1 MPRGKQRAVLALLAT
16 RVGRVVPADR
26 LADDLWD
33 GDPPH
38 AASSVLYSYVSKLRR
53 ALGGRDCPLV
63 TRAPGYVLDVP
74 PTDVDA
80 HRFEALVREV
90 EHTPDATPAWVSAHL
105 SEALALWRGP
115 ALADFVGA
123 RWADD
128 EAARL
133 DEVRLRAIER
143 RLDAELAIGHHKAVV
158 AEVEPLVAAYPLR
171 ERLCGQL
178 MLGLYRSGRQAEAL
192 RAFSRLR
199 THLVDELGI
208 TPSPDLVR
216 LEAAILQQ
224 HAALE
229 PPARELP
236 SGVVT
241 FVLTDVEGSTGLWES
256 DPDAMAV
263 ALARH
268 DAVVGDAIREAGGTL
283 LKSKGEGDST
293 FSVFVR
299 ATDAVAAAAR
309 LQRDLAA
316 TTWPAGLALRVR
328 TAVHTGEPLARDGDY
343 YGPAVNRAAR
353 LRAVAAPGQVVV
365 SRSTAELVSDHL
377 PDDVGLQEV
386 GDRPLPGMARPER
399 IFVLRPPGT
408 EPPVAPGARPPL
420 PSLVARSRA
429 DDFVGRRAELAILER
444 AWERARAGERTVA
457 LVTGEAGVGK
467 TSLVSQLAASAH
479 AAGALVLA
487 GHCDEGY
494 GVPYRAFAEALAPL
508 LAYGPAVA
516 ALDRMG
522 ELGAELGSLVPEV
535 SARVPDRAP
544 MLDADPGTARYRQ
557 FEAVTTWLARV
568 CEAGEVMLVLDD
580 LHWAASPTLLLV
592 RHLVRADPARRLLV
606 VATYRDTELAAGGP
620 FPELLA
626 DLYRE
631 HGIER
636 LVLTGLGDDDIA
648 ELLRAAGGG
657 RADPDWPTPATI
669 LRLTGG
675 NPFFVGELLLNLAE
689 STARATDGDGDP
701 SALVAGARAGHAHHA
716 GGGHR
721 RGAGNGTDPEQVP
734 AGIREVVGRRLWR
747 LDRSTRQ
754 TLELA
759 AVLGIEFD
767 REVVAQA
774 AGPGDDRR
782 AALDALD
789 QAERARLVV
798 PGPGGG
804 YRFAHA
810 LVRDTIYAG
819 LGTGRRLGLHA
830 AVARVLES
838 SGPAADLSQLSY
850 HWWAALPLGTGAAEA
865 ESYARR
871 AGDRAMS
878 LLAYEEAATH
888 FQRAIDAH
896 ERAQRDP
903 DPALCELVLALGAAH
918 AAAGRVPDAGQ
929 AFGRAAA
936 LGRQLGLPDY
946 LARAAL
952 GFEGE
957 LVTGGEIWEKRRAL
971 LEEAR
976 EALGDCVSPLRVRV
990 TAKLADVLAGLEP
1003 GPRVAALSREVLRT
1017 AVQLGDEAGLAAALH
1032 ARHQALAM
1040 PAHAAERAELARRV
1054 VARSESAGATTWA
1067 MVGRLARLADLVEL
1081 GDLAGFDAEFADY
1094 ADAARELRRPH
1105 DLWRSAVMRAMRALF
1120 DGRLDE
1126 GAALADQASELGVR
1140 LQQPGAPLAHAVQ
1153 VFSVWW
1159 HQGRAGELA
1168 DAAQSWAATAPAVAT
1183 WRSAL
1188 GLIRAEA
1195 GDTGAARDELLRLT
1209 AQRCAAVPRDN
1220 MWLAT
1225 LSFAAETSWL
1235 VGEAEV
1241 GSQLQALLAPHA
1253 AANVTVGAAVAFG
1266 AAGRSAGL
1274 AAASAG
1280 DLDAAVGLL
1289 AGAVSANR
1297 RMGSPLWEATA
1308 QHDLAAVLRR
1318 RSGPGDAE
1326 RAGELVAAAGG
1337 TAERLD
1343 LRRLRTVADPSALA
1357 GAP

>member
-1 MPRGKQRAVLALLAT
+1 VDFRTLGPFEVLDAGEPVTVPRGKQQAVLAVLAS

-53 ALGGRDCPLV
+53 ALGGRNCPLV

-74 PTDVDA
+74 PAAVDA
-80 HRFEALVREV
+80 HRFEALVNEV
-90 EHTPDATPAWVSAHL
+90 ERTPDAAPAWVSARL

-115 ALADFVGA
+115 ALADFAGA

-128 EAARL
+128 EAVRL
-133 DEVRLRAIER
+133 DEVRLQAIER
-143 RLDAELAIGHHKAVV
+143 RLDAELALGHHKAVV

-199 THLVDELGI
+199 EHLREELGI

-224 HAALE
+224 HAGLE

-236 SGVVT
+236 TGVVT
-241 FVLTDVEGSTGLWES
+241 FLLTEVEGSTALWES
-256 DPDAMAV
+256 DADRMAE

-268 DAVVGDAIREAGGTL
+268 DEIVGDAVREAGGTL

-299 ATDAVAAAAR
+299 ATDAVAAADR
-309 LQRDLAA
+309 LQRDLA
-316 TTWPAGLALRVR
+316 TTAWPAGLDLRVR
-328 TAVHTGEPLARDGDY
+328 AAVHTGEPLIRDGDY

-353 LRAVAAPGQVVV
+353 LRAVATPGQVVV
-365 SRSTAELVSDHL
+365 SRSTAELVADHL
-377 PDDVGLQEV
+377 PDDLVLAEV
-386 GDRPLPGMARPER
+386 GDTPLAGMARPER
-399 IFVLRPPGT
+399 VYVLHPPGA
-408 EPPVAPGARPPL
+408 PAAPAPAPAAPGDRPPL
-420 PSLVARSRA
+420 PALVARSRG
-429 DDFVGRRAELAILER
+429 DDFVGRRAELAALAA
-444 AWERARAGERTVA
+444 AWSRARGGERTVA
-457 LVTGEAGVGK
+457 LVAGEAGVGK
-467 TSLVSQLAASAH
+467 TSLVSRLAVAAH
-479 AAGALVLA
+479 TDGALVLA

-494 GVPYRAFAEALAPL
+494 GAPYRPFVEALAPL
-508 LAYGPAVA
+508 LAYGPALA

-522 ELGAELGSLVPEV
+522 DLGPELGPLVPDA
-535 SARVPDRAP
+535 SGRLPGRDAA
-544 MLDADPGTARYRQ
+544 LDADPGTARYRQ
-557 FEAVTTWLARV
+557 FEAVTTWLSRV
-568 CEAGEVMLVLDD
+568 CATGEVMLVLDD
-580 LHWAASPTLLLV
+580 LHWAASPTLLQV
-592 RHLVRADPARRLLV
+592 RHLVQADPALRLMI
-606 VATYRDTELAAGGP
+606 VATYRDTELAGGGP

-626 DLYRE
+626 DLHRE

-636 LVLTGLGDDDIA
+636 LELTGLAEDEIA
-648 ELLRAAGGG
+648 ELMAAAGGG
-657 RADPDWPTPATI
+657 TPDTAWPAAETV

-675 NPFFVGELLLNLAE
+675 NPFFVRELLLNLTE
-689 STARATDGDGDP
+689 SGAWVAAGP
-701 SALVAGARAGHAHHA
+701 SGN
-716 GGGHR
+716 
-721 RGAGNGTDPEQVP
+721 GAGFPPEVP
-734 AGIREVVGRRLWR
+734 AGIRETVGRRLWR
-747 LDRSTRQ
+747 LDRGTRQ
-754 TLELA
+754 ALEVA
-759 AVLGIEFD
+759 AVLGLEFD
-767 REVVAQA
+767 GEVVAQA
-774 AGPGDDRR
+774 SGPAGDRR

-789 QAERARLVV
+789 EAERSRLVV
-798 PGPGGG
+798 RGPGGG

-810 LVRDTIYAG
+810 IVRDTIYAG

-830 AVARVLES
+830 AAARVLEAA
-838 SGPAADLSQLSY
+838 GPSADLSQLSH
-850 HWWAALPLGTGAAEA
+850 HWWAALPLGTGATQA

-871 AGDRAMS
+871 AGDRAMA

-888 FQRAIDAH
+888 YQRAVDAH
-896 ERAQRDP
+896 ERATPDP
-903 DPALCELVLALGAAH
+903 DPDLCDLLLALGAAH
-918 AAAGRVPDAGQ
+918 AAAGRVPDAGR
-929 AFGRAAA
+929 AFDRAAA
-936 LGRQLGLPDY
+936 LARDLGLPDY

-957 LVTGGEIWEKRRAL
+957 LVTGGDVWEGRRTL

-976 EALGDCVSPLRVRV
+976 DALGDCVSPLRVRV

-1017 AVQLGDEAGLAAALH
+1017 AVQLGNEAGLAAALH

-1054 VARSESAGATTWA
+1054 VERSESAGATTWA
-1067 MVGRLARLADLVEL
+1067 MIGRLARLADLVEL
-1081 GDLAGFDAEFADY
+1081 GDMVRFDAEFADY
-1094 ADAARELRRPH
+1094 AGAARELRRPH

-1120 DGRLDE
+1120 DGRLDD
-1126 GAALADQASELGVR
+1126 GAALADEAAELGDR

-1168 DAAQSWAATAPAVAT
+1168 DAAQSWALTAPAAAT
-1183 WRSAL
+1183 WRSAAAL
-1188 GLIRAEA
+1188 TRAEA
-1195 GDTGAARDELLRLT
+1195 GDAGAARDELLRLT
-1209 AQRCAAVPRDN
+1209 AHRCVAVPRDN

-1225 LSFAAETSWL
+1225 LAFAAEASWL
-1235 VGEAEV
+1235 AGDAEV
-1241 GSQLQALLAPHA
+1241 GGRLQPLLAPLA
-1253 AANVTVGAAVAFG
+1253 GSNVTVGAAVAFG

-1274 AAASAG
+1274 AAAAAG

-1289 AGAVSANR
+1289 DGAVAANR
-1297 RMGSPLWEATA
+1297 RMGSPLWEATG
-1308 QHDLAAVLRR
+1308 QHDLAEVLRR
-1318 RSGPGDAE
+1318 R
-1326 RAGELVAAAGG
+1326 AAAGDG
-1337 TAERLD
+1337 ERAAELAASAVETA
-1343 LRRLRTVADPSALA
+1343 RRLGARRLSRPAGSPALA
-1357 GAP
+1357 SP